1 MRKRNSCRPKV
12 SVQNRFKI
20 TKDKLQDFVPFF
32 TRAERAMLGDL
43 LDIGCKLYFPSIG
56 RKAIYW
62 AIFEPESLFIFTF
75 TSRRLYVDQVRYF
88 ERRGFT
94 HRHFDNPTYEQVL
107 EEIYLQTCLAMERNG
122 DNRRLKK
129 YL

>member
-1 MRKRNSCRPKV
+1 MSKRKNCRPKL
-12 SVQNRFKI
+12 SVQSRFKI
-20 TKDKLQDFVPFF
+20 TKDKLNDYVPFF

-75 TSRRLYVDQVRYF
+75 TSRRLYLDQERYF

-94 HRHFDNPTYEQVL
+94 YKHFDNPSFEQLL
-107 EEIYLQTCLAMERNG
+107 EEIYRRTCLTMERNG
-122 DNRRLKK
+122 DNRS
-129 YL
+129 